1 MKRLYM
7 ICGLICSGKTTY
19 AKSNFN
25 LYTDLDEMHDYAT
38 KQQQID
44 WTKKLLTQSGVVAH
58 ITTYPTQDEINLS
71 KEYNTTFV
79 LIDTSLEQCKSNIL
93 IRNRERDM
101 LNLANVLKA
110 NTNYS
115 KQFNSGDIKFSK
127 VKVF

>member
-1 MKRLYM
+1 MKRLYI
-7 ICGLICSGKTTY
+7 ICGLIGSGKTTY
-19 AKSNFN
+19 AKSNFK

-115 KQFNSGDIKFSK
+115 KQFNSGDIKFSE